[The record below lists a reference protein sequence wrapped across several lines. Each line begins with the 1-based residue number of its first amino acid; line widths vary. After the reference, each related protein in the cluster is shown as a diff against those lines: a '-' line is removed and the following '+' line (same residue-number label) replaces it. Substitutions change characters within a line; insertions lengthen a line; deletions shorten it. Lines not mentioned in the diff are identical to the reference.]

1 MRIALARIISAAV
14 LATST
19 VALVQVAEASATVPA
34 PFDTSFGTNGIAELT
49 LPNVEST
56 TSVTEVVEDSS
67 GRLLGLLEIDGYR
80 VAVVRLLAN
89 GNIDTTF
96 GESGR
101 SQFLEL
107 SQASMQVQSDGKILV
122 AGYVP
127 GKVLPEIF
135 LTRINTSGIVDTSFG
150 TNGSKTIGGFPGKM
164 LSSSSRLLFQFDAIN
179 EAIYLGFQSP
189 TALPSSNAHNT
200 FTFMSMTQNG
210 EFRTDW
216 ARDGSREI
224 VPWAGGGPASSIL
237 LDMKVLSDG
246 SLIAVGSS
254 FNANADKQ
262 ITLIKLTSSGW
273 LDFDFD
279 GPSGDSNGLVKVN
292 FATETEAHMSAIL
305 PLGDGSFYLAGTA
318 GTLYSGPRYYGMAK
332 FASDGTPDSSFSSD
346 GFALTQLQTDANTA
360 FVPVIDRL
368 QNGNVVFP
376 VDVNSGTGYATFTPS
391 GDVPTT
397 SNCTTCLWNPS
408 NETVRTHNLLVNS
421 VGNVLIVGRNMTTNR
436 FFGTL
441 FTSSGTI
448 NHSFQTP
455 DVRFYFVRWSV
466 EAYKSI
472 PQTDG
477 SIIVLAFAE
486 SESGIERGVIFKLTA
501 QGVMDQQFGAG
512 GYSYLNS
519 AYEDRSFWVSDAAV
533 LPNGK
538 ILVVGSANDDNYQS
552 TLILWR
558 LNSDGS
564 ADNTFGTNGRT
575 VTTDQAANLYPS
587 TLIVQSNGKI
597 LLGVDRRENNVTL
610 PWLYRYQSNGTLDIS
625 FTDSAGF
632 QGGIQPTNNEG
643 EGWGAWVFPAPNG
656 AVYFTSKTT
665 INNQIYLV
673 LMRLQPDGS
682 PDQTFGS
689 NSRRTWN
696 ESDPNAIDW
705 IADLVVDNNG
715 KVMLLG
721 SEDEPSPERSVIVR
735 LNSDGSDDI
744 TFNSTGYS
752 FFVLRDPS
760 TARYVSSYAMVL
772 SGNNFLVAGGGSIDQ
787 SGNQL
792 FSAIAKLGSNTALD
806 TSFGSGG
813 VVQNAASDNSIFYGI
828 EKLTNS
834 TSLVTGLSQ
843 ENGIKTGVVMKVSHQ
858 MPPTTTTPTLL
869 APINGAQFDLAPAGF
884 TVTGSFPD
892 TVLSG
897 SIQITLTTSD
907 NGGAKRTIS
916 VTDRQSLNV
925 TFDPLEPESGILN
938 NSWASAVVTTIA
950 GSLNSTQRMPDG
962 TYTVSIEYR
971 SATGGPVAMAT
982 ATTVVFRSKCPPGT
996 FSATSFVPCTAASAG
1011 SFQNLYGATASVS
1024 CPAGTYQPTSGSTF
1038 CLTASPG
1045 HFVDAPGRSFQTPS
1059 PPGRFVATQ
1068 GATSATMCA
1077 PGTYQPD
1084 ASAITC
1090 LNATTHHFVPV
1101 QGSSTQFA
1109 CPSGTHAPNAQSTS
1123 CIALSQDA
1131 PTTIAPVTT
1140 TPPTTTSPPTTI
1152 PNVETNADDD
1162 VKMVIS
1168 VSQVAVLRRLQ
1179 ITVPRGGKVTMAS
1192 RTPRVCRISKNR
1204 VQATS
1209 TGTCRV
1215 AVTVTDKKK
1224 KTTRTLALRVS

>member
-1 MRIALARIISAAV
+1 
-14 LATST
+14 
-19 VALVQVAEASATVPA
+19 
-34 PFDTSFGTNGIAELT
+34 
-49 LPNVEST
+49 
-56 TSVTEVVEDSS
+56 
-67 GRLLGLLEIDGYR
+67 
-80 VAVVRLLAN
+80 
-89 GNIDTTF
+89 
-96 GESGR
+96 
-101 SQFLEL
+101 
-107 SQASMQVQSDGKILV
+107 
-122 AGYVP
+122 
-127 GKVLPEIF
+127 
-135 LTRINTSGIVDTSFG
+135 
-150 TNGSKTIGGFPGKM
+150 
-164 LSSSSRLLFQFDAIN
+164 
-179 EAIYLGFQSP
+179 
-189 TALPSSNAHNT
+189 
-200 FTFMSMTQNG
+200 
-210 EFRTDW
+210 
-216 ARDGSREI
+216 
-224 VPWAGGGPASSIL
+224 
-237 LDMKVLSDG
+237 
-246 SLIAVGSS
+246 
-254 FNANADKQ
+254 
-262 ITLIKLTSSGW
+262 
-273 LDFDFD
+273 
-279 GPSGDSNGLVKVN
+279 
-292 FATETEAHMSAIL
+292 
-305 PLGDGSFYLAGTA
+305 
-318 GTLYSGPRYYGMAK
+318 
-332 FASDGTPDSSFSSD
+332 
-346 GFALTQLQTDANTA
+346 
-360 FVPVIDRL
+360 
-368 QNGNVVFP
+368 
-376 VDVNSGTGYATFTPS
+376 
-391 GDVPTT
+391 
-397 SNCTTCLWNPS
+397 
-408 NETVRTHNLLVNS
+408 
-421 VGNVLIVGRNMTTNR
+421 MTTNR

-552 TLILWR
+552 TLTLWR

-575 VTTDQAANLYPS
+575 VTTDQTAHLYSSNLV
-587 TLIVQSNGKI
+587 IQSNGKI
-597 LLGVDRRENNVTL
+597 VLGVDRREGSSQL
-610 PWLYRYQSNGTLDIS
+610 PWLYRYQSNGTLES
-625 FTDSAGF
+625 
-632 QGGIQPTNNEG
+632 GIQPTNNEG
-643 EGWGAWVFPAPNG
+643 EGWWPLVFQAPNG
-656 AVYFTSKTT
+656 AMYFTTKTT
-665 INNQIYLV
+665 IDNQTHFM
-673 LMRLQPDGS
+673 LMRLQTDGS
-682 PDQTFGS
+682 PDQSFGS
-689 NSRRTWN
+689 NGRRTWN
-696 ESDPNAIDW
+696 ESDSNEIDW
-705 IADLVVDNNG
+705 IADLVVDDNG

-721 SEDEPSPERSVIVR
+721 GEEEPSPERSVIAR

-760 TARYVSSYAMVL
+760 TADYVSSNAMVL
-772 SGNNFLVAGGGSIDQ
+772 SGNSILVAGGGSIDD
-787 SGNQL
+787 SGSQR
-792 FSAIAKLGSNTALD
+792 FSTVGKLGSNAALD
-806 TSFGSGG
+806 TTFGSGG
-813 VVQNAASDNSIFYGI
+813 VVQNAASDNSFFYDI

-834 TSLVTGLSQ
+834 TSLVTGITQ
-843 ENGIKTGVVMKVSHQ
+843 EDGINTGVVMKVSHQ
-858 MPPTTTTPTLL
+858 MPPTTTAPTLL
-869 APINGAQFDLAPAGF
+869 SPANGSQFDLAPAGF

-892 TVLSG
+892 TVLSS
-897 SIQITLTTSD
+897 SIRITLTTSD
-907 NGGAKRTIS
+907 NGGATRSIS

-925 TFDPLEPESGILN
+925 TFDPLEPESGILT
-938 NSWASAVVTTIA
+938 NSWASAVTTTIA
-950 GSLNSTQRMPDG
+950 SSSNSTQRMPDG
-962 TYTVSIEYR
+962 TYTVSIAYK
-971 SATGGPVAMAT
+971 SAIGGPVATAT
-982 ATTVVFRSKCPPGT
+982 ATTVVLRSKCPPGT
-996 FSATSFVPCTAASAG
+996 FSATGFVPCTAASAG
-1011 SFQNLYGATASVS
+1011 SFQNLYGATSSIS
-1024 CPAGTYQPTSGSTF
+1024 CLTGTYQPNSGSMF

-1168 VSQVAVLRRLQ
+1168 VSQAAVLRRLQ